1 MIEKMT
7 KYSFILLNGEQEN
20 FLKNL
25 QELGVVD
32 ITRSTKPVDA
42 ASENLLSQSESY
54 KKAIAH
60 LSSFELEEEL
70 AGKASS
76 LKMPKINDPVS
87 ETFETIGRLEE
98 LETRLSEVKK
108 EFERLRPWGDF
119 DQDAIEKLSALGY
132 KLRYYKV
139 SKKRFSESWA
149 ETYPLV
155 IISEDKLNI
164 YFVTVSN
171 EEDYVFPI
179 SESEAPKKNRESIEK
194 EEAGLN
200 EEILFSKAKL
210 FRLNDFLP
218 EIKNNYR
225 KTLGDLDLYLADVSA
240 EKAAEN
246 HIYVFEGFAPA
257 KEDERL
263 SEAFD
268 KMDVFYQKEEAKKE
282 DNPPI
287 SLKNNKF
294 NKMFEVLT
302 DMYGRPG
309 YDGFDP
315 TPYIAVFF
323 LLFFAFCMGD
333 AGYGLILMLVGF
345 LLKKTKAGAKMAPLV
360 IVLGAA
366 TLVIG
371 FIFHNFFSMDIMEWG
386 CIPDGVKKI
395 MLPTKIAGY
404 DGTMV
409 LALAMGVVHICIA
422 LIVKTIYSTKQKGFL
437 NSLGT
442 WGWTLLIVGG
452 VVLGGISLTGALSSN
467 ITKWAIIALG
477 TISAIGIFLLNDLR
491 RNPLK
496 NIGAGL
502 WETYNTA
509 TGLLGD
515 VLSYLRLYALGL
527 AGSMLGYAF
536 NDLGKMVLGD
546 GGFGFNWLAFLLIV
560 IIGHSLNLAMAAL
573 GAFVHPLRLNF
584 LEFFKN
590 SGYEAEGRNY
600 NPLVKS
606 NNKQ

>member
-7 KYSFILLNGEQEN
+7 KYSFILLNGEQET

-25 QELGVVD
+25 QDLGLVD
-32 ITRSTKPVDA
+32 ITRSTKPVDE
-42 ASENLLSQSESY
+42 ASENLLSLSEDY
-54 KKAIAH
+54 KKAMAH

-70 AGKASS
+70 DEKAAS
-76 LKMPKINDPVS
+76 LKLPMINDPVS
-87 ETFETIGRLEE
+87 ETFGAIKRLEE
-98 LETRLSEVKK
+98 LETSLSEVKK
-108 EFERLRPWGDF
+108 ELVKLRPWGDF
-119 DQDAIEKLSALGY
+119 DPEAIQKLSSLGY
-132 KLRYYKV
+132 KVRYYKV
-139 SKKRFSESWA
+139 SKKRFKEEWGEA
-149 ETYPLV
+149 HPLV
-155 IISEDKLNI
+155 IISEDKVYV

-171 EEDYVFPI
+171 DIDYAFPAA
-179 SESEAPKKNRESIEK
+179 EAEAPKKNRESLEK
-194 EEAGLN
+194 EKEGLN
-200 EEILFSKAKL
+200 EEILLAKAKL
-210 FRLNDFLP
+210 HRLKDFLP
-218 EIKNNYR
+218 EIKKNYR
-225 KTLGDLDLYLADVSA
+225 KTLADLDLYLADVSSA
-240 EKAAEN
+240 KAAEN
-246 HIYVFEGFAPA
+246 HICVFEGFAPT
-257 KEDERL
+257 KEDKVL
-263 SEAFD
+263 CEAFD
-268 KMDVFYQKEEAKKE
+268 KMDVFYQKTEALKE

-333 AGYGLILMLVGF
+333 AGYGIILMIAGF
-345 LLKKTKAGAKMAPLV
+345 LLKKTEAGKKMAPLV

-371 FIFHNFFSMDIMEWG
+371 LFFHNFFSMDIKEWA
-386 CIPDGVKKI
+386 CIPDGVKNI

-409 LALAMGVVHICIA
+409 AALAVGVVHICIA

-452 VVLGGISLTGALSSN
+452 VVLGGISLTGVLSSN

-477 TISAIGIFLLNDLR
+477 TISAIGIFLLNDLK

-546 GGFGFNWLAFLLIV
+546 GSFGFSWLAFLLIV